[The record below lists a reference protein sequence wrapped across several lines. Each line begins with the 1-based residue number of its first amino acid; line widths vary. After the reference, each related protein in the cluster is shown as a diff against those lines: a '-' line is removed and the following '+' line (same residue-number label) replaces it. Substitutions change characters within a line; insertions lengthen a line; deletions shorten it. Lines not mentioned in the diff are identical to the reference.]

1 MKILVTGT
9 AGFIGYHLV
18 IKLIDLGHCV
28 VGIDNINNYYDLQ
41 LKFDRL
47 NESGIYKENLKKN
60 CELIK
65 SDKLKGYFFSQIDL
79 CDKEKLVKLFKK
91 EKFDK
96 VINLAAQAGVRYSIE
111 NPMAY
116 VESNVIGF
124 TNLLE
129 CCKEFKIKHLLYA
142 SSSSVYGLSNKF
154 PLSEKDNVDKPISLY
169 AATKKSNELMAYTY
183 SHLFKIPTSGLRFF
197 TVYGPWGRPDMAP
210 ILFANAIVNGEEIKV
225 FNEGKLERDFTYIDD
240 IIDGIVLS
248 LNNPPKNDS
257 NYEIYNIGNGKP
269 VKLLRFIQV
278 LEKNLGKKA
287 LKNMMPMQMG
297 DVKKTYSDISKLK
310 SLGYNPKIKIDE
322 GVDKFI
328 EWFLNYNKK

>member
-18 IKLIDLGHCV
+18 RKLIDLGHNF
-28 VGIDNINNYYDLQ
+28 VGIDNINNYYDVQ
-41 LKFDRL
+41 LKYDRL
-47 NESGIYKENLKKN
+47 KESGIYKENLKSSE
-60 CELIK
+60 ELIK
-65 SDKLKGYFFSQIDL
+65 SKKLKSYFFSKLDL
-79 CDKEKLVKLFKK
+79 CNKVKLVKLFRK

-96 VINLAAQAGVRYSIE
+96 VINLAAQAGVRFSIE

-116 VESNVIGF
+116 VESNVVGF

-142 SSSSVYGLSNKF
+142 SSSSVYGLSKKF

-210 ILFANAIVNGEEIKV
+210 ILFANAIVNREKIKV

-240 IIDGIVLS
+240 IIEGVVLS
-248 LNNPPKNDS
+248 LNNPPKNNS

-278 LEKNLGKKA
+278 LEKKLGKKA
-287 LKNMMPMQMG
+287 LKKMMPMQMG
-297 DVKKTYSDISKLK
+297 DVKKTFSDISKLK
-310 SLGYNPKIKIDE
+310 SLGYNPKIKIEE

-328 EWFLNYNKK
+328 KWFLKYNK

>member
-18 IKLIDLGHCV
+18 RKLIDLGHNV
-28 VGIDNINNYYDLQ
+28 VGIDNINNYYDIQ
-41 LKFDRL
+41 LKYDRL
-47 NESGIYKENLKKN
+47 KESGIYKENLKSSG
-60 CELIK
+60 ELIK
-65 SDKLKGYFFSQIDL
+65 SKKLKSYFFSKLDL
-79 CDKEKLVKLFKK
+79 CNKVKLVKLFRK

-96 VINLAAQAGVRYSIE
+96 VINLAAQAGVRFSIE

-116 VESNVIGF
+116 VESNVVGF

-142 SSSSVYGLSNKF
+142 SSSSVYGLSKKF
-154 PLSEKDNVDKPISLY
+154 PVSEEDNVDKPISLY

-210 ILFANAIVNGEEIKV
+210 ILFANAIVNREKIKV

-240 IIDGIVLS
+240 ITEGIVIS
-248 LNNPPKNDS
+248 LENPPINSS

-269 VKLLRFIQV
+269 VNLLRFIQV
-278 LEKNLGKKA
+278 LEKKLGKKA
-287 LKNMMPMQMG
+287 LKKMMPMQMG
-297 DVKKTYSDISKLK
+297 DVKKTFSDISKLK

-328 EWFLNYNKK
+328 KWFLKYNKK